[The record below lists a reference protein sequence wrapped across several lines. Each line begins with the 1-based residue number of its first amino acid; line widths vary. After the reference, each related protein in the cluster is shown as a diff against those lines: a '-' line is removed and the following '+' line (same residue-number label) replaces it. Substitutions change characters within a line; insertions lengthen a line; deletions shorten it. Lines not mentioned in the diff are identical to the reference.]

1 MSDSKSLALL
11 VDFVQNPLVLTNFT
25 LHKYMKKEFD
35 SIAEHDDEV
44 AGWMGDL
51 AHTVEE
57 ALSHLAEHGIP
68 AARLATAYFN
78 GSEKVN

>member
-25 LHKYMKKEFD
+25 LYKYKKEEFD

-51 AHTVEE
+51 AQTVEE
-57 ALSHLAEHGIP
+57 ALNHLAEQGIP
-68 AARLATAYFN
+68 AALLVMGYFN